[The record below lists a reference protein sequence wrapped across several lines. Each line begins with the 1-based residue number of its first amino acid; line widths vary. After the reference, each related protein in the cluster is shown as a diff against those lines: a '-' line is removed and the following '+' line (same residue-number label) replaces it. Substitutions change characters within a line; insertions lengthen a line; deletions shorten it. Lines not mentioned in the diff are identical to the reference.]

1 MSDPPSA
8 LADLLTDCDGHDI
21 RLALAADGNLE
32 IDAPPDTLSP
42 ELLSRLKAYK
52 ADLLAMLGPAPEV
65 DPAPLVATEIEV
77 AAPKI
82 PICRCGSTT
91 WRDVPIHGGQ
101 SVRRDCGGCG
111 RFVDFPNW
119 YEEDTGLLG
128 QYSVGCPDGKEATQ
142 TADRPAATSN
152 RRLRHDAICNC

>member
-1 MSDPPSA
+1 MSDSPA
-8 LADLLTDCDGHDI
+8 GLADLLTDCDGHDI

-52 ADLLAMLGPAPEV
+52 ADLLAMLQSTASVPSP
-65 DPAPLVATEIEV
+65 TEIV
-77 AAPKI
+77 TAAPKI

-119 YEEDTGLLG
+119 Y
-128 QYSVGCPDGKEATQ
+128 GKIA
-142 TADRPAATSN
+142 
-152 RRLRHDAICNC
+152 LRNAQ